1 MELYYIIVM
10 FVFGTVFG
18 SFYNVV
24 GDRLP
29 DGKSIVKPGSHCPKC
44 GHELKPLELIPI
56 LSYLFQGGK
65 CKNCKCHIP
74 VIHPIF
80 EFFTGALFAL
90 TYKVFNGFTVDF
102 FIAIT
107 FISALLII
115 IVSDINYYIIPDEIL
130 IIALVTMA
138 ILVVVSKGFMGLLS
152 CTLNGL
158 IAFVVMLLIKLMG
171 DYLFKKESMG
181 GGDIKLLFMFG
192 FSLGWEM
199 ALLTIFFG
207 SIIGLPISLIIL
219 YKKKTNII
227 PFGPFLS
234 MGAMVILLSGFDFNR
249 LLDLIS

>member
-1 MELYYIIVM
+1 MELFYIIVM
-10 FVFGTVFG
+10 FVYGTIFG

-29 DGKSIVKPGSHCPKC
+29 NGQSIVKPGSHCPKC
-44 GHELKPLELIPI
+44 NHMLKPLELIPI

-74 VIHPIF
+74 IIHPIF
-80 EFFTGALFAL
+80 EFCCGVLFVL
-90 TYKVFNGFTVDF
+90 TYKIYGFNINF
-102 FIAIT
+102 FIAII

-130 IIALVTMA
+130 IIAFVMMSVLL
-138 ILVVVSKGFMGLLS
+138 IISQGFSVLLS
-152 CTLNGL
+152 SLFNGI
-158 IAFVVMLLIKLMG
+158 IAFTIMLLIKLMG

-181 GGDIKLLFMFG
+181 GGDIKLLFLFG
-192 FSLGWEM
+192 FALGWEM
-199 ALLTIFFG
+199 AILTIFLG
-207 SIIGLPISLIIL
+207 SIIGLPVSLIIL

-234 MGAMVILLSGFDFNR
+234 IGAMLIMLSGFDFNR

>member
-1 MELYYIIVM
+1 MELFYIIVM
-10 FVFGTVFG
+10 FVYGTIFG

-29 DGKSIVKPGSHCPKC
+29 NGQSIVKPGSHCPKC
-44 GHELKPLELIPI
+44 NHMLKPLELIPI

-74 VIHPIF
+74 IIHPIF
-80 EFFTGALFAL
+80 EFCCGALFAL
-90 TYKVFNGFTVDF
+90 TYKIYGFNINF
-102 FIAIT
+102 FIAII

-130 IIALVTMA
+130 IIAFVMMSVLL
-138 ILVVVSKGFMGLLS
+138 IISQGFSVLLS
-152 CTLNGL
+152 SLFNGA
-158 IAFVVMLLIKLMG
+158 IAFTIMLLIKLMG

-181 GGDIKLLFMFG
+181 GGDIKLLFLFG
-192 FSLGWEM
+192 FALGWEM
-199 ALLTIFFG
+199 AILTIFLG
-207 SIIGLPISLIIL
+207 SIIGLPVSLIIL

-234 MGAMVILLSGFDFNR
+234 MGAMLIMLSGFDFNR

>member
-1 MELYYIIVM
+1 M
-10 FVFGTVFG
+10 
-18 SFYNVV
+18 
-24 GDRLP
+24 
-29 DGKSIVKPGSHCPKC
+29 
-44 GHELKPLELIPI
+44 
-56 LSYLFQGGK
+56 
-65 CKNCKCHIP
+65 
-74 VIHPIF
+74 IHPIF

-90 TYKVFNGFTVDF
+90 TYKVFNGFTIDF

-130 IIALVTMA
+130 IIALAIMA

>member
-1 MELYYIIVM
+1 MELYYLIIM
-10 FVFGTVFG
+10 FIFGTVFG

-44 GHELKPLELIPI
+44 GHQLKPLELIPV
-56 LSYLFQGGK
+56 LSYLFQRGK

-74 VIHPIF
+74 VIHPLF
-80 EFFTGALFAL
+80 ELSSGVLFAL
-90 TYKVFNGFTVDF
+90 TYKIFNGFNIEF

-130 IIALVTMA
+130 IIALIVMA
-138 ILVVVSKGFMGLLS
+138 ILVVVSKGFTGLLS
-152 CTLNGL
+152 CSLNGL
-158 IAFVVMLLIKLMG
+158 IAFVIMLLIKLMG

-181 GGDIKLLFMFG
+181 GGDIKLLFLFG

-199 ALLTIFFG
+199 ALLTIFLG

-219 YKKKTNII
+219 YKKNTNII

-234 MGAMVILLSGFDFNR
+234 IGAMIILLSGFDFNR

>member
-1 MELYYIIVM
+1 MELFYTIVM
-10 FVFGTVFG
+10 FVYGTIFG

-29 DGKSIVKPGSHCPKC
+29 NGESIMKPGSHCPKC
-44 GHELKPLELIPI
+44 KHMLKPLELIPI

-74 VIHPIF
+74 IIHPIF
-80 EFFTGALFAL
+80 ELCCGILFVI
-90 TYKVFNGFTVDF
+90 TYKIYGFNIDF

-130 IIALVTMA
+130 IIAFAVMS
-138 ILVVVSKGFMGLLS
+138 ILLIISKGFTVFLS
-152 CTLNGL
+152 SLFNGA
-158 IAFVVMLLIKLMG
+158 IAFIIMLLIKLMG

-181 GGDIKLLFMFG
+181 GGDIKLLFLFG

-199 ALLTIFFG
+199 ALLTIFLG
-207 SIIGLPISLIIL
+207 SLIGLPVSLIIL
-219 YKKKTNII
+219 YVNKTNII

-234 MGAMVILLSGFDFNR
+234 MGAMVIMLSGFDFNR

>member
-1 MELYYIIVM
+1 MELFYIIVM
-10 FVFGTVFG
+10 FVYGTIFG

-29 DGKSIVKPGSHCPKC
+29 NGQSIIKPGSHCPKC
-44 GHELKPLELIPI
+44 NHMLKPLELIPI
-56 LSYLFQGGK
+56 FSYLIQGGK

-74 VIHPIF
+74 IIHPIF
-80 EFFTGALFAL
+80 EFCCGVLFAL
-90 TYKVFNGFTVDF
+90 TYKIYGFNFNF

-130 IIALVTMA
+130 VIALIIMS
-138 ILVVVSKGFMGLLS
+138 ILLIISQGFSVLLS
-152 CTLNGL
+152 SLFNGL
-158 IAFVVMLLIKLMG
+158 IAFTIMLLIKLMG

-181 GGDIKLLFMFG
+181 GGDIKLLFLFG

-199 ALLTIFFG
+199 AILTIFIG
-207 SIIGLPISLIIL
+207 SVIGLPISLIIL
-219 YKKKTNII
+219 HVKKTNII

-234 MGAMVILLSGFDFNR
+234 IGAMIIMLSGFDFNR